1 MNEELKIEI
10 FKKASL
16 SRNFEEIVF
25 NYIKQSLF
33 KCPIYL
39 SAGQEFIPATIACL
53 TKQSPLIFAQHRSHH
68 TYLSFGGDI
77 PELIDE
83 LLGKPTGCSYGMGG
97 SASIQSKKIRMYGH
111 DGLMGSQIPI
121 AVGAAF
127 SSKQF
132 TLAIM
137 GDASA
142 EEDYVMSAIAWAGF
156 KKLPILFVVEDN
168 NLSILTEKKVRR
180 NWDMHNFAKS
190 VNVDGY
196 DLSDDPEEIYNNLSS
211 YDFESPR
218 LLNINTTRLFWH
230 CGAGI
235 DSYEKTD
242 RYSQVKLELGV
253 LGDKID
259 EENKI
264 YLEAI
269 WKTQLERK

>member
-1 MNEELKIEI
+1 
-10 FKKASL
+10 
-16 SRNFEEIVF
+16 
-25 NYIKQSLF
+25 
-33 KCPIYL
+33 
-39 SAGQEFIPATIACL
+39 
-53 TKQSPLIFAQHRSHH
+53 LIFAQHRSHH

-83 LLGKPTGCSYGMGG
+83 LLGRNTGCSNGMGG
-97 SASIQSKKIRMYGH
+97 SASIQSKKIKMYGH

-156 KKLPILFVVEDN
+156 KKLPILFIVEDN
-168 NLSILTEKKVRR
+168 NLSILTEKNKRR
-180 NWDMHNFAKS
+180 NWEMHNFAKS
-190 VNVDGY
+190 VNVDGRN
-196 DLSDDPEEIYNNLSS
+196 LSDDPMEIYNNLID
-211 YDFESPR
+211 YDFNSPR

-235 DSYEKTD
+235 DSYQKFD
-242 RYSQVKLELGV
+242 RYSQIKLELGS
-253 LGDKID
+253 LGDQIHNQ
-259 EENKI
+259 NKT
-264 YLEAI
+264 YLEEI
-269 WKTQLERK
+269 WKTQLEKK